1 MKPHKYAELIK
12 AWADGAI
19 IERYWTDLR
28 TGHQYWMID
37 NEPMWE
43 EYEEYRIKPE
53 PKPDLVM
60 YSRVLSMQE
69 HKDGGYY
76 AWVSNAYTQM
86 PSCKNDNLKLT
97 FDGETGELKSAEVLK

>member
-53 PKPDLVM
+53 PKPDVVS
-60 YSRVLSMQE
+60 YF
-69 HKDGGYY
+69 Y
-76 AWVSNAYTQM
+76 ATTDDISYTDE
-86 PSCKNDNLKLT
+86 SGANLKVT